1 MVNIN
6 DMKQFIDS
14 FEISDAELKNL
25 NIRGIKSKNI
35 KAVLEEI
42 YFNHETH

>member
-1 MVNIN
+1 MVNRN

-25 NIRGIKSKNI
+25 NIRGVKSKDI
-35 KAVLEEI
+35 KTVLEDT
-42 YFNHETH
+42 YL